1 MIAQQ
6 PLALHP
12 RQLAAHGAAIDAEIV
27 SLTDFGA
34 FARVIPG
41 IDGLIHISQ
50 IADRRIGKPED
61 VLTIGEEVEA
71 KVTDLNWDEKKI
83 SLSIRALIPTPE
95 KEEEVKEEEAPVEDH
110 NAETLVYSTD
120 PEVEVE
126 EAIEVE
132 ADDAE

>member
-1 MIAQQ
+1 MFLQSVKKLRLRLQ
-6 PLALHP
+6 N
-12 RQLAAHGAAIDAEIV
+12 
-27 SLTDFGA
+27 
-34 FARVIPG
+34 
-41 IDGLIHISQ
+41 
-50 IADRRIGKPED
+50 
-61 VLTIGEEVEA
+61 
-71 KVTDLNWDEKKI
+71 LNWDEKKI